1 MNRLTSF
8 FQKQKDAGR
17 KTLVGYLMAGDPD
30 ADTSFAVLRAACR
43 AGVDVLELG
52 VPFSDPTADGAVIQA
67 AAMRALAGGMN
78 LSRALD
84 LVRRLRA
91 EVETPIVLFSYY
103 NPLLQYGLPKL
114 GAALRQAG
122 IDGLLVV
129 DLPPEESDELTQ
141 ACGGDLPLIRLVA
154 PTTRA
159 DRLPAIAQAAG
170 GFLYL
175 ITRTGVTGGGELDP
189 ALVART
195 AARVRQHSSLPLC
208 FGFGIHTAADLRVLA
223 PLADGLVVGSALVQ
237 VVAGAADA
245 AAAVEAVTRKI
256 TELRSG
262 LA

>member
-8 FQKQKDAGR
+8 FKKQKDAGR

-30 ADTSFAVLRAACR
+30 AETSFAVLRAACK

-67 AAMRALAGGMN
+67 AAMRALAGGMT
-78 LSRALD
+78 LARVLD
-84 LVRRLRA
+84 LARRLRA

-103 NPLLQYGLPKL
+103 NPLLQYGLPRL
-114 GAALRQAG
+114 GDALRHAG

-159 DRLPAIAQAAG
+159 DRLQTIAQGAG

-175 ITRTGVTGGGELDP
+175 ITRTGVTGGGMLDP
-189 ALVART
+189 AAVARN
-195 AARVRQHSSLPLC
+195 AARVRRHSSLPVC
-208 FGFGIHTAADLRVLA
+208 FGFGIHTAADIRALA
-223 PLADGLVVGSALVQ
+223 PLGDGVVVGSALVQ
-237 VVAGAADA
+237 MVAGAGDASMA
-245 AAAVEAVTRKI
+245 AAAVTQKI
-256 TELRSG
+256 QELRSG

>member
-1 MNRLTSF
+1 MMNRLASF
-8 FQKQKDAGR
+8 FQKQKDAGK

-30 ADTSFAVLRAACR
+30 AETSLAVLRAACK

-84 LVRRLRA
+84 LARRVRA

-122 IDGLLVV
+122 VDGLLVV

-141 ACGGDLPLIRLVA
+141 AYGGGLPLIRLIA

-159 DRLPAIAQAAG
+159 DRLQTIVQGAG

-175 ITRTGVTGGGELDP
+175 ITRTGVTGGGALDP
-189 ALVART
+189 ASVARN
-195 AARVRQHSSLPLC
+195 AARVRQHSALPMC
-208 FGFGIHTAADLRVLA
+208 FGFGIHTAADIRALA
-223 PLADGLVVGSALVQ
+223 PLGDGVVVGSALVQ
-237 VVAGAADA
+237 AVADAGNADA
-245 AAAVEAVTRKI
+245 AVDAVTQKI
-256 TELRSG
+256 RELRSG
-262 LA
+262 L